1 MNSLSKVLGSYFG
14 LGFIPFAPGTWGSF
28 GAMWT
33 LYLISILFPVY
44 GVAVY
49 LFLTSVLSLLIADY
63 FIVNYGD
70 DAPQFVMDEAAGQAV
85 VFLFSGF
92 QTVQGD
98 PLWILFLG
106 FLLFR
111 VFDIFKPLGIA
122 RTEKFPGKFGILA
135 DDLLAGIYALAC
147 LELIKTVTASL
158 I

>member
-1 MNSLSKVLGSYFG
+1 MSTFKKVLGSYFG

-28 GAMWT
+28 GAMCT
-33 LYLISILFPVY
+33 IYMISILFPVY
-44 GVAVY
+44 GVIA
-49 LFLTSVLSLLIADY
+49 FLIVTCILSLLIADY
-63 FIVNYGD
+63 FINNFGD

-106 FLLFR
+106 FLFFR

-122 RTEKFPGKFGILA
+122 RLEKFPGKFGILA
-135 DDLLAGIYALAC
+135 DDILAGIYALAC
-147 LELIKTVTASL
+147 LELTKTVTASL